1 MSVADSVSPTPA
13 CIVDTPRLRLR
24 ELHEGDAAF
33 VLALVNDPDFLRHI
47 GDKGVRTPEDARAY
61 LCNGPL
67 ASYAAHGFG
76 LWGVEPREGGA
87 LLGMSGL
94 LQRDW
99 LDAPDIGY
107 AFLPSARGRGVARE
121 AAEAVLG
128 LARPRFAAT
137 RVLAI
142 VNPENVA
149 SIRLLEQVGFVG
161 DGTVTPPGEM
171 REIARYAWIA

>member
-1 MSVADSVSPTPA
+1 MSVTTLAE
-13 CIVDTPRLRLR
+13 TPRLRLR
-24 ELHEGDAAF
+24 ALDEGDADF
-33 VLALVNDPDFLRHI
+33 ALELLNDPDFIANI
-47 GDKGVRTPEDARAY
+47 GDKGVRTREDARAY

-87 LLGMSGL
+87 LLGMCGL
-94 LQRDW
+94 LKRDW

-121 AAEAVLG
+121 AAEATLA
-128 LARPRFAAT
+128 LARTRLGAT

-142 VNPENVA
+142 VNPDNAA
-149 SIRLLEQVGFVG
+149 SIRLLEQVGFVA
-161 DGTVTPPGEM
+161 DGTVEPPGEN
-171 REIARYAWIA
+171 RSIARYAWRA

>member
-1 MSVADSVSPTPA
+1 VSAVA
-13 CIVDTPRLRLR
+13 IVQSARLRLR
-24 ELHEGDAAF
+24 ELSEGDADF
-33 VLALVNDPDFLRHI
+33 ALELLNDADFLAHI
-47 GDKGVRTPEDARAY
+47 GDKGVRTREDARAY

-87 LLGMSGL
+87 LLGMCGL

-107 AFLPSARGRGVARE
+107 AFLPSARGRGIARE
-121 AAEAVLG
+121 AAEATLG
-128 LARPRFAAT
+128 LARPRFGAS

-149 SIRLLEQVGFVG
+149 SIRLLESVGFVA
-161 DGTVTPPGEM
+161 DGTVVPPGES
-171 REIARYAWIA
+171 RTIARYAWTG